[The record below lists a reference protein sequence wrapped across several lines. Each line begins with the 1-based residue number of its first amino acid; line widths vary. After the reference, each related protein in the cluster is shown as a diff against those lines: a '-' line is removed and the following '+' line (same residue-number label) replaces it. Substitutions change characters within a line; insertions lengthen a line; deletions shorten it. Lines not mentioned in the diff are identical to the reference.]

1 MRVKLTPVFSS
12 GKIKQM
18 FPLMEKIGRD
28 LRTYLLKLK
37 DPKTNSFVV
46 NSKDIAAY
54 YGIDV
59 IASIAYGKKINSLSI
74 RNISVNLLFLI
85 RR

>member
-18 FPLMEKIGRD
+18 FPLIQKVGED
-28 LRTYLLKLK
+28 LRTYMQKIM
-37 DPKTNSFVV
+37 DPKTNSFVT
-46 NSKDIAAY
+46 NSKDVAAY
-54 YGIDV
+54 FGIDV
-59 IASIAYGKKINSLSI
+59 IASIAYGNNYKDFQ
-74 RNISVNLLFLI
+74 VEFY